1 VSGSGNMSG
10 LLQAARLWER
20 TSAKGN
26 RYLSGRL
33 GGVKVVIMANRD
45 FDAEDPVKSH
55 THTMFFADGS
65 ATSPKPADQPPA
77 ERRERPRSA
86 EGRGNRG
93 QIEDDAV
100 PF

>member
-1 VSGSGNMSG
+1 MSGSSA

-26 RYLSGRL
+26 HYLTGRL
-33 GGVKVVIMANRD
+33 GGVKVLIMANRD
-45 FDAEDPVKSH
+45 FDAEDPTKSH

-65 ATSPKPADQPPA
+65 ATSPRPA
-77 ERRERPRSA
+77 EQAPAEKRETRPRPA
-86 EGRGNRG
+86 ARGG
-93 QIEDDAV
+93 PIEDDVV